1 MSKMSRT
8 KGQVGEREVALE
20 LSRLTGQ
27 CIRRRVRNAAGD
39 SDLEGLSGWSVDV
52 KRHRSA
58 SRSDLHTWWDQAV
71 RQAQGLRPLLV
82 YRQNRDEWRAVWLA
96 AQKEASSKQGYEHTL
111 ESSLSTW
118 AQLNWEQE
126 QGDG

>member
-20 LSRLTGQ
+20 LSQLTGRF
-27 CIRRRVRNAAGD
+27 IRRRVRNAAGD
-39 SDLEGLSGWSVDV
+39 SGLEGLNGWSIEV
-52 KRHRSA
+52 KRHRSPT
-58 SRSDLHTWWDQAV
+58 RSDLHTWWDQVV

-82 YRQNRDEWRAVWLA
+82 RRQNRDEWRAVWLA
-96 AQKEASSKQGYEHTL
+96 AQKEASSKQGYEYTL

-118 AQLNWEQE
+118 AQLNCEQE

>member
-20 LSRLTGQ
+20 LSRLTGK

-39 SDLEGLSGWSVDV
+39 SDLEGLNGWSIEV

-58 SRSDLHTWWDQAV
+58 SRSDLHTWWDQTV

-82 YRQNRDEWRAVWLA
+82 YRQNRDEWLA

>member
-39 SDLEGLSGWSVDV
+39 SDLEGLSGWSVEV

-58 SRSDLHTWWDQAV
+58 SRSDLHTWWDQVV

-82 YRQNRDEWRAVWLA
+82 YRQNRDEWLA

>member
-39 SDLEGLSGWSVDV
+39 SDLEGLSQMVGGSQAPP
-52 KRHRSA
+52 KRF
-58 SRSDLHTWWDQAV
+58 TF
-71 RQAQGLRPLLV
+71 
-82 YRQNRDEWRAVWLA
+82 
-96 AQKEASSKQGYEHTL
+96 
-111 ESSLSTW
+111 
-118 AQLNWEQE
+118 
-126 QGDG
+126 

>member
-1 MSKMSRT
+1 MS
-8 KGQVGEREVALE
+8 G
-20 LSRLTGQ
+20 
-27 CIRRRVRNAAGD
+27 
-39 SDLEGLSGWSVDV
+39 
-52 KRHRSA
+52 
-58 SRSDLHTWWDQAV
+58 
-71 RQAQGLRPLLV
+71 
-82 YRQNRDEWRAVWLA
+82 AVWLA

>member
-39 SDLEGLSGWSVDV
+39 SDLEGLNGWSVEV

-58 SRSDLHTWWDQAV
+58 SRSDLHTWWDQTV

-82 YRQNRDEWRAVWLA
+82 YRQNRDEWRCVACC
-96 AQKEASSKQGYEHTL
+96 SKGSKHETRL
-111 ESSLSTW
+111 
-118 AQLNWEQE
+118 
-126 QGDG
+126 

>member
-39 SDLEGLSGWSVDV
+39 SDLEGLNGWSVEV

-58 SRSDLHTWWDQAV
+58 SRSDLHTWWDQTV

-82 YRQNRDEWRAVWLA
+82 YRQNRDEWLA